1 MSSRVLFYPLDVVNV
16 SCSCGESKFSLYS
29 IQQTAPII
37 RLLSYVKKNAATL
50 DLSEP
55 ILVTQNGVPA
65 YVIESYDQQQEREN
79 AIALLKLMTLS
90 EKDKSEGKTYSKA
103 QLLDSLDW

>member
-1 MSSRVLFYPLDVVNV
+1 MKVETISF
-16 SCSCGESKFSLYS
+16 
-29 IQQTAPII
+29 
-37 RLLSYVKKNAATL
+37 VKKNAATL

-90 EKDKSEGKTYSKA
+90 EKDKAEGKTYSRE
-103 QLLDSLDW
+103 QLLDGLNG

>member
-1 MSSRVLFYPLDVVNV
+1 MKV
-16 SCSCGESKFSLYS
+16 ET
-29 IQQTAPII
+29 I
-37 RLLSYVKKNAATL
+37 SYVKKNAASL

-79 AIALLKLMTLS
+79 TIALLKLLTLS
-90 EKDKSEGKTYSKA
+90 EKDSADGKVFSKE
-103 QLLDSLDW
+103 QLLDDL